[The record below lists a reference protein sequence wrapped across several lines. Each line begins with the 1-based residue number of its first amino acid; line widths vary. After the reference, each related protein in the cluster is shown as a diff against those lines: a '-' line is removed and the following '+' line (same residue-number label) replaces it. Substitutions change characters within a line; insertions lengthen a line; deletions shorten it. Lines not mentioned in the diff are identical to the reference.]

1 MSALERPLSAMPAA
15 ARNAAPQ
22 KHFLHVVGARPN
34 FMKAAPMIRALSRRG
49 SVQTLVHTGQHYDF
63 NMSEVFFEQLGLP
76 RQATN
81 LEVGPGSHAKQTA
94 EIMMRLEPVLLEQE
108 PAAVV
113 VYGDVNSTVAAA
125 LVSAKLRI
133 PLVHVEAGLRSF
145 DRSMPEEINRLL
157 TDQVADTLFTPS
169 AEADENLQ
177 REGIAREK
185 IFRVGN
191 VMIDSLVRLLPES
204 AQHLPPHLP
213 DKFALVTLHR
223 PGNVDVPAYLRQL
236 LGTFAELSKKM
247 PIIFPVHPR
256 TRLRIG
262 ELHLDVMPNG
272 TLHLLDPLPYLSF
285 LALEQ
290 RATVVITDS
299 GGIQEETTFLR
310 VPCLTLREST
320 ERPITVTLGSNT
332 LVGREI
338 GRLVGEF
345 ESVLAGRPKRG
356 AIPPLWDGHAAE
368 RIAAILA

>member
-1 MSALERPLSAMPAA
+1 
-15 ARNAAPQ
+15 
-22 KHFLHVVGARPN
+22 
-34 FMKAAPMIRALSRRG
+34 MIRALSRRG

-213 DKFALVTLHR
+213 DKFALATLHR